1 MKEKNTYSNNWRWAQ
16 PILSRQTDKI
26 GPTADINGCPIVAG
40 KSLLAQ
46 AEFADDAFITLGIVF
61 LEVVQQAATLAD
73 QHEKTAARAMV
84 FQVRLEVLR
93 QLTNALA

>member
-1 MKEKNTYSNNWRWAQ
+1 MKEENTYSNNWRWAQ
-16 PILSRQTDKI
+16 PILSRRSDGN
-26 GPTADINGCPIVAG
+26 GPTAVLNGCRIVAG

-73 QHEKTAARAMV
+73 QHEKTAARTV
-84 FQVRLEVLR
+84 IFQVRLEVLR